1 MPDLERIQKL
11 TPGTLSEQWT
21 EDGAVVDP
29 GTVTVGIT
37 RADGTVLVA
46 AGTAT
51 SGTGTSARTFNL
63 TTTHT
68 AALDKLQVTWTSTL
82 KGTLVSY
89 VEVVGGFLFS
99 IAEARA
105 ITPLNDTTAY
115 TTADIADVRTAVE
128 QAIEQ
133 AAGVAFAGRYALER
147 CNGDGSN
154 VLQLKRPLPS
164 IIRSAS
170 IGGTALSVSQLADLT
185 MTPSGAVYST
195 LTYFTWGQNNIV
207 VGYEHG
213 YQDAPMEIRRAAVL
227 LAKMW
232 LVGRR
237 NPIDDR
243 AITFNAGADGGTY
256 SLAVPGRNGSSFGHP
271 DIDVA
276 VDRYSRVSMVA

>member
-1 MPDLERIQKL
+1 
-11 TPGTLSEQWT
+11 
-21 EDGAVVDP
+21 
-29 GTVTVGIT
+29 
-37 RADGTVLVA
+37 
-46 AGTAT
+46 
-51 SGTGTSARTFNL
+51 
-63 TTTHT
+63 
-68 AALDKLQVTWTSTL
+68 
-82 KGTLVSY
+82 
-89 VEVVGGFLFS
+89 
-99 IAEARA
+99 
-105 ITPLNDTTAY
+105 
-115 TTADIADVRTAVE
+115 
-128 QAIEQ
+128 
-133 AAGVAFAGRYALER
+133 
-147 CNGDGSN
+147 
-154 VLQLKRPLPS
+154 LPS